1 MSILFQ
7 TQDEVTQEACDAYAQ
22 DLTTEPVRPTSWQGY
37 HSYTLLLDDLGLILQ
52 FRSKASPLDPDIVCL
67 AKTVHGPLAP
77 KTHRLGYMPGS
88 SVSIWQMEKLPGD
101 GYLTMPRQTIT
112 PNTLDV
118 TVKSFAGHVIFPS
131 TLRSCLYYVSLTATS
146 GSTQR
151 HG

>member
-1 MSILFQ
+1 MSILFK
-7 TQDEVTQEACDAYAQ
+7 TQGEVTQEACDAYAQ
-22 DLTTEPVRPTSWQGY
+22 GLTAGRVRPASWQGY
-37 HSYTLLLDDLGLILQ
+37 HSYTLLLDCLGLILQ
-52 FRSKASPLDPDIVCL
+52 FRSKASPFNQDMVCL
-67 AKTVHGPLAP
+67 AKTVHGPLVP
-77 KTHRLGYMPGS
+77 TTRCLGYMPGS

-118 TVKSFAGHVIFPS
+118 TVKGLAGQVISPS
-131 TLRSCLYYVSLTATS
+131 AMRSCLYVSLTATT